1 VQTGPTNGV
10 AGKYVPAVLQSI
22 ANAVGH
28 IPGTNKPCVKRGQII
43 CVVPFGPGE
52 VDYNSHALYLNAISG
67 SIEGTLTL
75 LIAGVA
81 DYGRK

>member
-1 VQTGPTNGV
+1 M
-10 AGKYVPAVLQSI
+10 AARYIPAVLQSV

-28 IPGTNKPCVKRGQII
+28 VPGTNDPCARHGKIV

-52 VDYNSHALYLNAISG
+52 VDYNSYVLYLQAISR
-67 SIEGTLTL
+67 SIEGVLTL

-81 DYGRK
+81 DYGRR